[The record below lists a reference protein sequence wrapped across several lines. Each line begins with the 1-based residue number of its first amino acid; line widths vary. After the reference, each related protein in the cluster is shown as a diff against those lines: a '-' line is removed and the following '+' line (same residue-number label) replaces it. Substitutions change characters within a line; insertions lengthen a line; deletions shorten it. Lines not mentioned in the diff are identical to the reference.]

1 MDKYLDH
8 RSTYD
13 EYNSRNNDE
22 YDRIKNPLHD
32 GHVKAYKKY
41 NKKPLV
47 VDESIDAVLRTDA
60 YWSEVR
66 SNSTAYNKEK

>member
-1 MDKYLDH
+1 MYNYLDH
-8 RSTYD
+8 RSTHD

-22 YDRIKNPLHD
+22 YDRMKHPLHD
-32 GHVKAYKKY
+32 GHVKAYNKY

-47 VDESIDAVLRTDA
+47 VDESIDAVLRKDA

-66 SNSTAYNKEK
+66 ANSTAYDKEG

>member
-8 RSTYD
+8 RSTHD

-22 YDRIKNPLHD
+22 YDRKKHPLHD
-32 GHVKAYKKY
+32 GHVKAYEKY

-47 VDESIDAVLRTDA
+47 IDESIDAVLRTDA

-66 SNSTAYNKEK
+66 SNSTAYKTEG